1 MTKARRIKG
10 IDCNAAAGAG
20 IKLVLVGR
28 FAEMSQRRSAALK
41 WDDLEGVHSMR
52 VASRRLRSALHDFT
66 PYLKKRGLASP
77 LKQIKQIA
85 DALGK
90 VRDQDVAILALEQLR
105 SNAPGDVSTVL
116 SDLINIRQQSRDK
129 ARQQLEGMITKI
141 RLKQLSS
148 IFSTA
153 VESSLVRSK
162 QKSAVPTY
170 IEIARSII
178 LERLRELEK
187 LSNSLYR
194 PSKVKPIHKM
204 RIAAKRLRYAIE
216 LFQVC
221 WGKKIVPFAEEVA
234 RLQESLGDLHDCDVW
249 IESFG
254 EHIIESKKKEA
265 AQSHEFAWLLS
276 YFIETRN
283 SHFREAF
290 DIWQEW
296 EARGF
301 SSMLRDLIS
310 PPEVPAVPDAAP
322 TTPAEAPAVPVEGAL
337 TPIEVPAVPVE
348 GPTNPVEVPAIS
360 LEVTATPVELPVT
373 SLQTAEVENPPTPV
387 KARKKKNAAIP
398 IKTEPE
404 FS

>member
-10 IDCNAAAGAG
+10 IDCNAEAGAG

-41 WDDLEGVHSMR
+41 WEDLEGVHSMR

-66 PYLKKRGLASP
+66 PYLKKRGLASS

-90 VRDQDVAILALEQLR
+90 VRDQDVAILALEQLS
-105 SNAPGDVSTVL
+105 SNAPADVSAVL
-116 SDLINIRQQSRDK
+116 SELINIRQQSRDK
-129 ARQQLEGMITKI
+129 ARQQLERIITKI
-141 RLKQLSS
+141 RLKQLGSV
-148 IFSTA
+148 FSTA
-153 VESSLVRSK
+153 VEASSARSK

-170 IEIARSII
+170 IQIASSII

-194 PSKVKPIHKM
+194 PSRVKPLHKM
-204 RIAAKRLRYAIE
+204 RITAKRLRYAIE

-221 WGKKIVPFAEEVA
+221 WGRKIAPFAEEVA
-234 RLQESLGDLHDCDVW
+234 RLQQSLGDLHDCDMW
-249 IESFG
+249 IDSFG

-265 AQSHEFAWLLS
+265 AQSHEFAWLLRH
-276 YFIETRN
+276 FIETRN
-283 SHFREAF
+283 SHYSEAF

-301 SSMLRDLIS
+301 SSMLRDLIK
-310 PPEVPAVPDAAP
+310 PAEVPAIPVEVP
-322 TTPAEAPAVPVEGAL
+322 TTTVEL
-337 TPIEVPAVPVE
+337 PTIPVE
-348 GPTNPVEVPAIS
+348 GPTTPVDVPAIS
-360 LEVTATPVELPVT
+360 VEVTVTPVELP
-373 SLQTAEVENPPTPV
+373 AIPDPANPQKRV
-387 KARKKKNAAIP
+387 KAGKKKTAATQ
-398 IKTEPE
+398 IKIETEA
-404 FS
+404 S

>member
-10 IDCNAAAGAG
+10 IDCTAAAGSG
-20 IKLVLVGR
+20 IQLVLVGR

-66 PYLKKRGLASP
+66 PYLKKRGLASS
-77 LKQIKQIA
+77 LKQIRQIA

-105 SNAPGDVSTVL
+105 SNAPADVSAVL
-116 SDLINIRQQSRDK
+116 SDLINIREQSRDK

-148 IFSTA
+148 VFSMA

-170 IEIARSII
+170 IEIARAII
-178 LERLRELEK
+178 LERLKELEK

-194 PSKVKPIHKM
+194 PSKVKPLHKM
-204 RIAAKRLRYAIE
+204 RIAAKRLRYALE

-234 RLQESLGDLHDCDVW
+234 RLQQSLGDLHDCDVW

-254 EHIIESKKKEA
+254 EHIIESKKKEVS
-265 AQSHEFAWLLS
+265 QNHEFAWLLS
-276 YFIETRN
+276 HFIETRN
-283 SHFREAF
+283 SHFKEAF

-301 SSMLRDLIS
+301 SSMLRDLMS
-310 PPEVPAVPDAAP
+310 PPEVPAVPDEG
-322 TTPAEAPAVPVEGAL
+322 TLTPVDVPV
-337 TPIEVPAVPVE
+337 VPVE
-348 GPTNPVEVPAIS
+348 GPTTPVEVPAIS
-360 LEVTATPVELPVT
+360 VEVTVTPIESPVTPV
-373 SLQTAEVENPPTPV
+373 QTTEVEEPPKPV
-387 KARKKKNAAIP
+387 KARKKKTATIP

-404 FS
+404 AS